1 MHNGLFIIQILCYMC
16 ASLACQTCS
25 TPLLTQHYEIRQCV
39 LLQMCRQQGTPS
51 PLAGPLFRFQLYF
64 SFPLNPGPAAE
75 EMTIEGEIHNISSHL
90 PTLPTHSLISPSMRA
105 KMAFFFSCPSNLF
118 NFPPHF
124 LICTSTCFISKFVT
138 LDPCNWYFHKFRKN
152 HTCTFG
158 FFPPFPL
165 RTPSSLTHKESG
177 MCSPT
182 SLTLSLQI

>member
-1 MHNGLFIIQILCYMC
+1 MLLTVLSEYIHETTPQNKETLDYQFHFPQELKSEGFNLLKRIYSPLHNGLFIIQILCYMC

-105 KMAFFFSCPSNLF
+105 KMAFFFLP
-118 NFPPHF
+118 
-124 LICTSTCFISKFVT
+124 I
-138 LDPCNWYFHKFRKN
+138 
-152 HTCTFG
+152 
-158 FFPPFPL
+158 
-165 RTPSSLTHKESG
+165 
-177 MCSPT
+177 
-182 SLTLSLQI
+182 